1 MGGFGVP
8 AARRLQRLLTE
19 VVTASLGRRE
29 EVPGFNG
36 PSFVMVLQLTVLPVV
51 QLAPVLIDS
60 DSLSP
65 TETIRQKGF
74 QAKQPRSR

>member
-1 MGGFGVP
+1 MP

-36 PSFVMVLQLTVLPVV
+36 PSFVMVLQFAVLPVVQPAV